1 VIPIIV
7 NRKNQR
13 TLQKLFVQPV
23 LANIKWADIE
33 VLLKSL
39 GALLTERG
47 GSRVE
52 VVLFSEVSVFHRP
65 HPSPDT
71 EKGAVAA
78 VRKWLDQNGVRP

>member
-23 LANIKWADIE
+23 LANIKWADVE

>member
-1 VIPIIV
+1 VILNIV

-13 TLQKLFVQPV
+13 TLQKLFAQPV

-33 VLLKSL
+33 VLFKSL
-39 GALLTERG
+39 GAVLAERT

-52 VVLFSEVSVFHRP
+52 VILFSEIAVFHRP

-78 VRKWLDQNGVRP
+78 IRKWLEQNGVRP

>member
-1 VIPIIV
+1 VILIIV
-7 NRKNQR
+7 NQKNQR

-23 LANIKWADIE
+23 LANIKWSDNK
-33 VLLKSL
+33 VLFKSL
-39 GALLTERG
+39 GAVLTERG

-78 VRKWLDQNGVRP
+78 IRKWLNQNGVHP

>member
-1 VIPIIV
+1 MIPIIV

-23 LANIKWADIE
+23 LANIKWAVIE

-39 GALLTERG
+39 DALLTERG

-71 EKGAVAA
+71 GKGAVAA

>member
-1 VIPIIV
+1 MIPIIV

-33 VLLKSL
+33 FLFKSL
-39 GALLTERG
+39 GAVLTERG

-52 VVLFSEVSVFHRP
+52 VVLFSEVSVFHRQ

-78 VRKWLDQNGVRP
+78 IRK

>member
-1 VIPIIV
+1 MIPIIV
-7 NRKNQR
+7 NQKNQR

-23 LANIKWADIE
+23 LANIKWSDIE
-33 VLLKSL
+33 VLFKNL
-39 GALLTERG
+39 GAVLTERG

-78 VRKWLDQNGVRP
+78 IRKWLDQNGVRP

>member
-1 VIPIIV
+1 MIPIIV

-23 LANIKWADIE
+23 LANIKWADVE